1 MKRYTLDSTYR
12 MLDNENRVFV
22 EIDEF
27 WYQEL
32 ATGDIWTLCQIITD
46 HGETAGESRRLML
59 LNDMSLVFEDAVPG
73 DVPLAVPVRET
84 FIPPI
89 TDRCLV
95 LTDDCGREV
104 VSYRADKRYV
114 DAMFGDEAQRINF
127 LSPMDM
133 RRLTVEDL
141 EGNGNDHRLDNL
153 KEFMRML
160 VAAARLWEN

>member
-1 MKRYTLDSTYR
+1 MRYKLQRDHRVLD
-12 MLDNENRVFV
+12 LDKMVFV
-22 EIDEF
+22 DSNEF

-32 ATGDIWTLCQIITD
+32 STGDIWSLCQIIT
-46 HGETAGESRRLML
+46 HVEETEGESRRLML
-59 LNDMSLVFEDAVPG
+59 LDDMSLVFEDAVPG

-114 DAMFGDEAQRINF
+114 DPMFGDEAQRINF

-160 VAAARLWEN
+160 VAAARLWEK